1 MKVKALKKHC
11 IKTEVV
17 SPSMI
22 STSTGEKKF
31 NPPTADTDVQR
42 TKRADMTFTRGTIN
56 KSSSD
61 CAEQCAGLLFCFGV
75 SVLVLSPFFIVVL
88 NMLEGE
94 KIELS
99 CSLETNIYLR

>member
-22 STSTGEKKF
+22 SSSTGEKKF
-31 NPPTADTDVQR
+31 DPPTADTGGQR
-42 TKRADMTFTRGTIN
+42 TKRADMTFTRGTIH

-75 SVLVLSPFFIVVL
+75 SVLVLSPFFIAVT

-94 KIELS
+94 KIKLS
-99 CSLETNIYLR
+99 SSFETVTFT